1 VNREEALN
9 RAAFER
15 AQAIV
20 GPYGDQS
27 VSWSILLQAALYTPL
42 PRDEVQARLADL
54 AARHPHLGGPPVV
67 EPVRSPD
74 DVRGAFASTPYDGRA
89 PLVRVA
95 LAASPPALLLA
106 AHHGAAD
113 GLGLLALLSAA
124 TGVPVGSDAAGVSGR
139 PAPRTFAGTAVRRV
153 AEALFA
159 PPTRLRPARGS
170 AEAPRTRLRPA
181 PGSADALLAPPTRLR
196 PAPGGDG
203 SADSAE
209 ILLAT
214 ELPAARVGTATA
226 TAAALAVTRDWN
238 RTARA
243 PKAAPDGARGSAR
256 DMRIVAAIGAS
267 LRAGAD
273 PLPEHRAAYLR
284 LALPHDAGPAEV
296 RRLLDGHPPEPT
308 FPPSRSRVAAAA
320 SRALAGRLGATFLVS
335 NLGAVDAGEPIRSL
349 SFFPQGTGRAGVA
362 FGVVSTK
369 SATSLTVRARAREF
383 TEEAA
388 AELLERFRAAVSAT
402 R

>member
-1 VNREEALN
+1 VNGEEALD

-15 AQAIV
+15 ARAIV

-27 VSWSILLQAALYTPL
+27 VSWSILLQASLTTPL
-42 PRDEVQARLADL
+42 PGNEVQARLADL
-54 AARHPHLGGPPVV
+54 AARHPHLGGPPLV

-74 DVRGAFASTPYDGRA
+74 DVRDAFASTPYDGRA

-95 LAASPPALLLA
+95 LAASSPALLLA

-124 TGVPVGSDAAGVSGR
+124 TGVPVGSDAAGVAGR
-139 PAPRTFAGTAVRRV
+139 PAPRTFAGTAMRRV

-159 PPTRLRPARGS
+159 PPTRLRRV
-170 AEAPRTRLRPA
+170 
-181 PGSADALLAPPTRLR
+181 
-196 PAPGGDG
+196 PGGDG
-203 SADSAE
+203 PAE

-214 ELPAARVGTATA
+214 ELPPARIGTATA

-238 RTARA
+238 HPARTRDKARA
-243 PKAAPDGARGSAR
+243 RARNAAPGGVRDSALDGARGRVR

-267 LRAGAD
+267 LRGGAD

-349 SFFPQGTGRAGVA
+349 SFFPQSTGRAGVA

-369 SATSLTVRARAREF
+369 SATSLTIRARAREF
-383 TEEAA
+383 TQEAA
-388 AELLERFRAAVSAT
+388 AELLERFRAAVTTA

>member
-1 VNREEALN
+1 VNREEALD

-27 VSWSILLQAALYTPL
+27 VSWSILLQATLTTPL

-74 DVRGAFASTPYDGRA
+74 DVRAAFAGTPYDGRA

-113 GLGLLALLSAA
+113 GLGLLALLGAA
-124 TGVPVGSDAAGVSGR
+124 TGMPVGSDAAGVAGR

-153 AEALFA
+153 AEALF
-159 PPTRLRPARGS
+159 T
-170 AEAPRTRLRPA
+170 
-181 PGSADALLAPPTRLR
+181 PPTRLR

-203 SADSAE
+203 PAE

-214 ELPAARVGTATA
+214 DLPPARIGTARA

-243 PKAAPDGARGSAR
+243 R

-267 LRAGAD
+267 LRGGAD

-284 LALPHDAGPAEV
+284 LALPPDAGPAEV

-335 NLGAVDAGEPIRSL
+335 NLGTVDAGEPIRSL

-362 FGVVSTK
+362 FGVVTTK

-388 AELLERFRAAVSAT
+388 AELLERFRAAVTAT

>member
-1 VNREEALN
+1 MTPEEALD

-27 VSWSILLQAALYTPL
+27 VSWSILLEATLTTPL
-42 PRDEVQARLADL
+42 SRDEVQARLADL
-54 AARHPHLGGPPVV
+54 SARHPHLGRPPLVGTL
-67 EPVRSPD
+67 RSPAD
-74 DVRGAFASTPYDGRA
+74 GRGAFASTPYDGRA

-113 GLGLLALLSAA
+113 GLGLLALLGAA
-124 TGVPVGSDAAGVSGR
+124 TGVPVRSDAAGVSGR
-139 PAPRTFAGTAVRRV
+139 PAPRTFAGTAVRRL
-153 AEALFA
+153 AEALIA
-159 PPTRLRPARGS
+159 PPTRLH
-170 AEAPRTRLRPA
+170 PA
-181 PGSADALLAPPTRLR
+181 PCANGP
-196 PAPGGDG
+196 
-203 SADSAE
+203 AE

-214 ELPAARVGTATA
+214 ELPRARVGTATA

-243 PKAAPDGARGSAR
+243 RNAAPDGERDGAPDEAGGRVRDRLRGRAR
-256 DMRIVAAIGAS
+256 DTRIVAAIGAS
-267 LRAGAD
+267 LRGGAD
-273 PLPEHRAAYLR
+273 LLPEHRAAYLR

-296 RRLLDGHPPEPT
+296 RRLLDGYPPEPT

-362 FGVVSTK
+362 FGIVSTT
-369 SATSLTVRARAREF
+369 SATSLTVRAREREF
-383 TEEAA
+383 TEAAA
-388 AELLERFRAAVSAT
+388 AELLDRFRTAVSAAC
-402 R
+402 

>member
-9 RAAFER
+9 RAALER

-27 VSWSILLQAALYTPL
+27 VSWSILLQATLTTPL

-124 TGVPVGSDAAGVSGR
+124 TGIPVGSDAAGVAGR

-159 PPTRLRPARGS
+159 PPTRLRPA
-170 AEAPRTRLRPA
+170 
-181 PGSADALLAPPTRLR
+181 
-196 PAPGGDG
+196 PGGDG
-203 SADSAE
+203 PAE

-214 ELPAARVGTATA
+214 ELPPARVGTATA

-243 PKAAPDGARGSAR
+243 RDKARARARNAAPDGARDSALDGARGRAR

-267 LRAGAD
+267 LRGGAD

-284 LALPHDAGPAEV
+284 LALPHDAGPADV
-296 RRLLDGHPPEPT
+296 RRLLDRHPPEPT
-308 FPPSRSRVAAAA
+308 FPPSRSRVAAGA

-362 FGVVSTK
+362 FGVVSTT

-388 AELLERFRAAVSAT
+388 AELLERFRAAVTAT